1 VTAPGGLG
9 PRRIL
14 LLVLLTLTWG
24 LNWPVMKAGVAE
36 FPPLSFRALS
46 MWLGLPLL
54 WAIVRMRGTPLAI
67 SRRHWRE
74 LGWLTLTNMLGWH
87 VLTILSVQALS
98 SGRAAILGYT
108 MPIWSA
114 LWGFARYGQRLTARQ
129 LAGIGAAALGVTLL
143 LWHELAHIAGHPL
156 AALGMLG
163 AAAVWALGTQQMRH
177 TRMTETPT
185 LAIVLWMTALTT
197 VASSLLALAFEAPRW
212 HAPSDVTWAAIVINA
227 VAVFAFA
234 QVVWLVLARDLPPVA
249 STMSI
254 MLVPVLGTLSGA
266 WWLHE
271 QLHWQDGAAILLLL
285 AAIAAVMWPAR
296 RETRA
301 AMPRVSG
308 SRPAAPPHP

>member
-1 VTAPGGLG
+1 VTETGGLG
-9 PRRIL
+9 PRRIV

-24 LNWPVMKAGVAE
+24 LNWPVMKAGVAD

-54 WAIVRMRGTPLAI
+54 WAILRLRGVPLAI
-67 SRRHWRE
+67 RRTHWRE
-74 LGWLTLTNMLGWH
+74 LGRLTLTNMIGWH

-114 LWGFARYGQRLTARQ
+114 LWGYARFGQRLTARQ
-129 LAGIGAAALGVTLL
+129 LGGIGAAALGVALL

-177 TRMTETPT
+177 TRMADTPT

-197 VASSLLALAFEAPRW
+197 VVTSLLAVAFEAPRW
-212 HAPSDVTWAAIVINA
+212 HAPSGVTWGAVVINA

-234 QVVWLVLARDLPPVA
+234 QVVWLVLARNLPPVA

-285 AAIAAVMWPAR
+285 TAIAAVMWPSR
-296 RETRA
+296 RVA
-301 AMPRVSG
+301 PAVMPVVSE
-308 SRPAAPPHP
+308 

>member
-1 VTAPGGLG
+1 VTEPGGLG

-24 LNWPVMKAGVAE
+24 LNWPVMKTGVAE

-54 WAIVRMRGTPLAI
+54 WAIVRMRGVALAI
-67 SRRHWRE
+67 PRRHWRE
-74 LGWLTLTNMLGWH
+74 LGWLTLTNMAGWH

-114 LWGFARYGQRLTARQ
+114 LWGFARYGQRLTGRQ

-156 AALGMLG
+156 AAFGMLG

-177 TRMTETPT
+177 TRMTQTPT

-197 VASSLLALAFEAPRW
+197 VVTSLLALAFEAPRW
-212 HAPSDVTWAAIVINA
+212 HAPSSVTWGAVVINA

-271 QLHWQDGAAILLLL
+271 QLHWQDGAAILLLVT
-285 AAIAAVMWPAR
+285 AIAAVMWPSR
-296 RETRA
+296 RA
-301 AMPRVSG
+301 VPAVLPLVSE
-308 SRPAAPPHP
+308 

>member
-1 VTAPGGLG
+1 VTVTGSLG
-9 PRRIL
+9 PRRIV

-24 LNWPVMKAGVAE
+24 LNWPVMKAGVAQ

-54 WAIVRMRGTPLAI
+54 WAILRLRGVPLAI
-67 SRRHWRE
+67 RRTQWRE
-74 LGWLTLTNMLGWH
+74 LGWLTLTNMVGWH

-114 LWGFARYGQRLTARQ
+114 LWGYARYGERLTVRQ
-129 LAGIGAAALGVTLL
+129 LVGIGAAALGVTLL

-156 AALGMLG
+156 AAFGMLG

-177 TRMTETPT
+177 TRMTDTPT

-197 VASSLLALAFEAPRW
+197 VVTSLLAVAFELARW
-212 HAPSDVTWAAIVINA
+212 HAPSAVTWGTIVINA
-227 VAVFAFA
+227 VGVFAFA

-285 AAIAAVMWPAR
+285 TAIAAVMWPSR
-296 RETRA
+296 RVA
-301 AMPRVSG
+301 PAPMPF
-308 SRPAAPPHP
+308 APD